1 MKAIKFGTDGWRAEI
16 AKDFTF
22 ENVEIVAQAIA
33 DYFKQTSQS
42 ANPAYAPS
50 SEAKLLRRT
59 GKASASRRK
68 PQIIVG
74 YDTRFLSPEFAQTVS
89 RVLVA
94 NNIKVILSKQSCS
107 TPALSFSIVNKKAA
121 GGVMISASHNPFY
134 FNGIKIKGS
143 FGGSLESDATQQIE
157 RLLKKNSVKI
167 LDWEKCKKSGNLEIA
182 NFLSDYKKF
191 IKTYVDFRLLK
202 SSKKKWKILV
212 DSMFGTGDV
221 VIGDLLKDTNIKVTT
236 IHGEQNPL
244 FPGINPEP
252 IPKNLKETVK
262 LMKNGDYDL
271 AVITDGDADRIGA
284 LRPDGKFITPSL
296 ILCLTLVHFL
306 KYRKWTGGVVK
317 TVSSSS
323 LVENIAQRYEL
334 KLYETPIGFKHI
346 SALMQKE
353 DILIGGE
360 ESGGIGYKNYL
371 FERDGIL
378 SALLLIEM
386 LCAEKR
392 GILEIIKDIEKEFG
406 RFRYARID
414 IHYPQEKKKKL
425 IANLKKNPP
434 QRLIGKEV
442 VKVKKYDGVKLI
454 CDDRSW
460 LLMRFSGTEPIL
472 RIYAEARSEKRA
484 KEMLEQGKRIA
495 DAI

>member
-22 ENVEIVAQAIA
+22 ENVEIVSQAIA
-33 DYFKQTSQS
+33 DYFSL
-42 ANPAYAPS
+42 NPQPS
-50 SEAKLLRRT
+50 TLN
-59 GKASASRRK
+59 

-74 YDTRFLSPEFAQTVS
+74 YDTRFLSPEFAQIVS
-89 RVLVA
+89 RVLIA
-94 NNIKVILSKQSCS
+94 NNIKVILSNQYCP
-107 TPALSFSIVNKKAA
+107 TPALSFMIVKKKATA
-121 GGVMISASHNPFY
+121 GIMITASHNPFY

-143 FGGSLESDATQQIE
+143 FGGSVESDVTKEIE
-157 RLLKKNSVKI
+157 GLLGKNSVQI
-167 LDWEKCKKSGNLEIA
+167 LTWEKCKKSKNLEISD
-182 NFLSDYKKF
+182 FLQDYKKF
-191 IKTYVDFRLLK
+191 IKSYVDFRLLK
-202 SSKKKWKILV
+202 STKKKWKILV

-236 IHGEQNPL
+236 IHSEQNTL

-252 IPKNLKETVK
+252 IPKNLKQTIK
-262 LMKNGDYDL
+262 LMKQGNYDL

-296 ILCLTLVHFL
+296 ILCLTLLHFL

-323 LVENIAQRYEL
+323 LVENIAQRYNL

-371 FERDGIL
+371 FERDGVL

-386 LCAEKR
+386 LCAEKK
-392 GILEIIKDIEKEFG
+392 GILEIIKDIEKDFG

-414 IHYPQEKKKKL
+414 IHYPQEKKNKL
-425 IANLKKNPP
+425 ITTLKKDPP
-434 QRLIGKEV
+434 QRLIDKEV
-442 VKVKKYDGVKLI
+442 VEVKKYDGVKLI

-460 LLMRFSGTEPIL
+460 LLMRLSGTEPIL
-472 RIYAEARSEKRA
+472 RIYAEARSERGA
-484 KEMLEQGKRIA
+484 REMLEQGKRIA

>member
-22 ENVEIVAQAIA
+22 ENVEIVSQAIA
-33 DYFKQTSQS
+33 DYFSL
-42 ANPAYAPS
+42 NPQP
-50 SEAKLLRRT
+50 LTLN
-59 GKASASRRK
+59 

-74 YDTRFLSPEFAQTVS
+74 YDTRFLSPEFAQIVS
-89 RVLVA
+89 RVLIA
-94 NNIKVILSKQSCS
+94 NNIKVILSNQYCP
-107 TPALSFSIVNKKAA
+107 TPALSFMIVKKKATA
-121 GGVMISASHNPFY
+121 GIMITASHNPFY

-143 FGGSLESDATQQIE
+143 FGGSVESDVTKEIE
-157 RLLKKNSVKI
+157 GLLGKNSVQI
-167 LDWEKCKKSGNLEIA
+167 LTWEKCKKSKNLEISD
-182 NFLSDYKKF
+182 FLQDYKKF
-191 IKTYVDFRLLK
+191 IKSYVDFRLLK
-202 SSKKKWKILV
+202 STKKKWKILV

-236 IHGEQNPL
+236 IHSEQNTL

-252 IPKNLKETVK
+252 IPKNLKQTIK
-262 LMKNGDYDL
+262 LMKQGNYDL

-296 ILCLTLVHFL
+296 ILCLTLLHFL

-323 LVENIAQRYEL
+323 LVENIAQRYNL

-371 FERDGIL
+371 FERDGVL

-386 LCAEKR
+386 LCAEKK
-392 GILEIIKDIEKEFG
+392 GILEIIKDIEKDFG

-414 IHYPQEKKKKL
+414 IHYPQEKKNKL
-425 IANLKKNPP
+425 ITTLKKDPP
-434 QRLIGKEV
+434 QRLIDKEV
-442 VKVKKYDGVKLI
+442 VEVKKYDGVKLI

-460 LLMRFSGTEPIL
+460 LLMRLSGTEPIL
-472 RIYAEARSEKRA
+472 RIYAEARSERGA
-484 KEMLEQGKRIA
+484 REMLEQGKRIA